1 MKYFE
6 FYNPVKIC
14 AGEDAVMH
22 LNFELENLGVHKP
35 LLLSDEGLK
44 KLGMVEKLVK
54 ISGIEDYVLYTDIPA
69 DSGVEVVNNILKHLI
84 LNKCDG
90 IIALGGGSVIDTAKG
105 VKMSYMRTTN
115 ISDLMGLEVISKAKE
130 LPFIALPTTAG
141 TGSEVTNVAVIKDEK
156 SNVKMEFI
164 TPYLMPN
171 VVILDAILTETLPP
185 KITASTAVDALCHAI
200 EGYTCLQK
208 NPISDAYARVAI
220 KLIFENLVKTIENP
234 KDKDLRNNMA
244 IASTLAGLA
253 FGNSMVGGVH
263 AIGHAL
269 GSVCHIAHGDAMAI
283 LLPYVM
289 DYNKD
294 KLENLYAELLE
305 VIAPY
310 EGYMNLSVSQ
320 KCGLT
325 IRYIK
330 DLLRVLNEKT
340 GLCINLSQTEK
351 YRSEDARVIAEGAI
365 NDGAIMVNPKQM
377 NIEDIVEILK
387 RAE

>member
-14 AGEDAVMH
+14 AGENAILH
-22 LNFELENLGVHKP
+22 LNFELENLGVQKP
-35 LLLSDEGLK
+35 LLLSDDGLK
-44 KLGMVEKLVK
+44 KFGMVEKLVK
-54 ISGIEDYVLYTDIPA
+54 ISGLKNYVLYTDIPA
-69 DSGVEVVNNILKHLI
+69 DSGVNVVNNILKHFI

-105 VKMSYMRTTN
+105 VKMSYLRTTN
-115 ISDLMGLEVISKAKE
+115 LGDLMGLEIVPKAKE

-141 TGSEVTNVAVIKDEK
+141 TGSEVTNVAVIKDEET
-156 SNVKMEFI
+156 NVKMEFI

-220 KLIFENLVKTIENP
+220 KLIFENLVKTIETP
-234 KDKDLRNNMA
+234 KDKNLRLNMA
-244 IASTLAGLA
+244 LASTLAGLA

-263 AIGHAL
+263 AIGHSL

-283 LLPYVM
+283 LLPCVM
-289 DYNKD
+289 EYNKD
-294 KLENLYAELLE
+294 KLETLYAELLE
-305 VIAPY
+305 VISPY
-310 EGYMNLSVSQ
+310 EGYMNISNSQ
-320 KCGLT
+320 KCEIT

-340 GLCINLSQTEK
+340 GLCTTLTQTQK
-351 YRSEDARVIAEGAI
+351 YKSDDARIIAEGAI
-365 NDGAIMVNPKQM
+365 NDGAIIVNPKQM
-377 NIEDIVEILK
+377 NIEDIVVILK
-387 RAE
+387 AAE